1 MMRSRA
7 VWLVLG
13 VIGTTACGDGVGSD
27 DAGGASLD
35 ARAPMDVTHFDED
48 GDLRPDARAFDTFF
62 FSEEGNRDTSLPP
75 DAARADDAFVSCSS
89 EPPSYACGATEPCT
103 GGTCISSWCLG
114 PDRDPERWAS
124 CGDGTCSPCETDR
137 CGIDCG
143 GPTRTASPTFDPSST
158 ITLKL
163 HGLAVST
170 EGRIEDRVYGAAI
183 AESDLEA
190 TLRVFEPGLPSGL
203 TDPSAP
209 NQLVAA
215 EFYGRTAAAWMSP
228 EQVAEV
234 ESLSDEGPEA
244 LHRYA
249 LIVAMFLRDR
259 LSRSGAT
266 HVAIAC
272 HSMGCH
278 VTRYLV
284 EHDLLGLASEGRI
297 ARIVL
302 MAGVVNGAGMSE
314 LFDNPSLRAYA
325 ESAPIRT
332 TDFVHMHPEFVRDET
347 AIWDHRLREA
357 NNPMWAGMILHT
369 ITGTDPAIAGSTGLL
384 RPLEIINPGSLAN
397 DAILFD
403 QDTFFTSMAAS
414 NQLLTTGGARLSP
427 GHTFVDANH
436 PSVEPNDGA
445 AATAAA
451 MLFHHRRVTIT
462 LRSVT
467 LHDDHERHGGFD
479 PTTFG
484 APPADLVPEVDVR
497 FDRYTMPT
505 FGRAALVS
513 TQSLSARSAAF
524 FQMEEDET
532 RDADVVLF
540 DGPVFDAQ
548 TELDLTLA
556 IREVDSYPRYG
567 ITELP
572 SGDGSVL
579 ASFDGAVAIAD
590 GELTLSSE
598 DLDAVV
604 EVRVHTLY

>member
-1 MMRSRA
+1 MTMRSRA
-7 VWLVLG
+7 LGSLVLG
-13 VIGTTACGDGVGSD
+13 SMWVAAGCGEGVSTD
-27 DAGGASLD
+27 DAGASSVD
-35 ARAPMDVTHFDED
+35 AREPMDVVMFSDP
-48 GDLRPDARAFDTFF
+48 LVVIPDTFSIDTTF
-62 FSEEGNRDTSLPP
+62 WSEESFPLDTPS
-75 DAARADDAFVSCSS
+75 ADDAFVSCTSA
-89 EPPSYACGATEPCT
+89 PPSYACSATEPCT

-114 PDRDPERWAS
+114 PDRDPERWAA
-124 CGDGTCSPCETDR
+124 CGDGTCSACETDR

-143 GPTRTASPTFDPSST
+143 GPTRTAMPSFDPSTT

-170 EGRIEDRVYGAAI
+170 EGAVEDRVYGAAI
-183 AESDLEA
+183 PEGALEEA
-190 TLRVFEPGLPSGL
+190 LRRFAPSLPSGL

-215 EFYGRTAAAWMSP
+215 EYYGRTPAAWMSP
-228 EQVAEV
+228 EQIAEV
-234 ESLSDEGPEA
+234 ESFSDEGPEA

-259 LSRSGAT
+259 LSSSGAT

-297 ARIVL
+297 ARIVF

-332 TDFVHMHPEFVRDET
+332 TDFVHMHPEFVRDES

-369 ITGTDPAIAGSTGLL
+369 ITGTDPAIAGATGLL
-384 RPLEIINPGSLAN
+384 RPLEIINPGALAN
-397 DAILFD
+397 DSILFD
-403 QDTFFTSMAAS
+403 QDTFFTAMADG
-414 NQLLTTGGARLSP
+414 NRVVTMGGAHLAP

-436 PSVEPNDGA
+436 PSVEPDDGA

-451 MLFHHRRVTIT
+451 MLFHRRRVTIT

-467 LHDDHERHGGFD
+467 LHDDHERDGGFD

-484 APPADLVPEVDVR
+484 APPADLVPEVEVR
-497 FDRYTMPT
+497 LDAYTMPT

-532 RDADVVLF
+532 RDAGVVLF

-548 TELDLTLA
+548 TELGLTLA

-579 ASFDGAVAIAD
+579 ASFDGAVTIAD
-590 GELTLSSE
+590 GELMLTSE